1 MIDKPSSKCR
11 IFGNEYLAAGQ
22 IRRLLLVEEER
33 QFLFYPL
40 IFWFYALSLAQMS
53 VLISDKVFPAPTPR
67 PSQMPTTAVM
77 VCDNKI
83 SFMMDNVHLVSP
95 KSKYCAQFS

>member
-40 IFWFYALSLAQMS
+40 RFWFYTLLLAPMS
-53 VLISDKVFPAPTPR
+53 VLIIDRVLPGPPLQLPWWLA
-67 PSQMPTTAVM
+67 
-77 VCDNKI
+77 I
-83 SFMMDNVHLVSP
+83 I
-95 KSKYCAQFS
+95 KYQS